1 MTVRS
6 RTLMKRAAIV
16 GLTGMLLAG
25 GGLALAQNASA
36 ADEAE
41 APATEAAAKDAAMD
55 KAEPETAKL
64 KKPAKARFSLNAGEL
79 AVLKQLAE
87 RRRQID
93 EREARLVERERVV
106 AVMESRLADQ
116 AKEMKRLQA
125 VLARQSAEIE
135 AAKQADMG
143 ADKARLTKLAKA
155 YKAMKPKDA
164 ARLFEAMDMAMLA
177 PIAREIAA
185 RSLAPVLSRM
195 SAEKANELGRLL
207 RRK

>member
-1 MTVRS
+1 MSVGS
-6 RTLMKRAAIV
+6 RTLMKRVSVI

-25 GGLALAQNASA
+25 GGLALVQNAWA

-41 APATEAAAKDAAMD
+41 ASATETAPKDATAD
-55 KAEPETAKL
+55 KAGPETAEL
-64 KKPAKARFSLNAGEL
+64 KKPVKARFSLNAGEL
-79 AVLKQLAE
+79 TVLKQLAE

-93 EREARLVERERVV
+93 EREARLVERERVA
-106 AVMESRLADQ
+106 AVMETRLADQ

-125 VLARQSAEIE
+125 VLAKQSAEIE

-177 PIAREIAA
+177 PIAREISA
-185 RSLAPVLSRM
+185 RALAPVLSRM

>member
-1 MTVRS
+1 MSVGF
-6 RTLMKRAAIV
+6 RTFTKRVAIV

-25 GGLALAQNASA
+25 GGLTLVQNAWA
-36 ADEAE
+36 AYEAK
-41 APATEAAAKDAAMD
+41 APATEATAKDAAVD
-55 KAEPETAKL
+55 KAEPETAEL

-79 AVLKQLAE
+79 TVLKQLAE

-93 EREARLVERERVV
+93 EREARLVERERVA
-106 AVMESRLADQ
+106 AVMETRLADQ

-125 VLARQSAEIE
+125 VLAKQSAEIE

-177 PIAREIAA
+177 PIAREISA